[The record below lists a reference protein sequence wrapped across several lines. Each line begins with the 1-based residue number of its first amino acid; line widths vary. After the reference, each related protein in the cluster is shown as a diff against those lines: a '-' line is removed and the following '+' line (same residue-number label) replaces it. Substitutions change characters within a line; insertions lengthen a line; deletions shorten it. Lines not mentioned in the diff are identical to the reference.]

1 MLLSGGPTQYRDIQS
16 ALPFILYTL
25 SILTFPRRIV
35 SFLQATK
42 STWNIFI
49 MGHVPRQEDEL
60 QIDMQLFK
68 LGSSGYFHIM
78 VYLINNKQGRFC
90 LQPGLSLDTLGRF
103 IAVHRGLEWKD
114 LERAYRLQRT
124 RNATTF
130 MYLGSLNFR
139 II

>member
-1 MLLSGGPTQYRDIQS
+1 MLLSGGPTQYRDTQS

-60 QIDMQLFK
+60 QIDIQLFK
-68 LGSSGYFHIM
+68 LGSSGYYYIM
-78 VYLINNKQGRFC
+78 VYLRNKGVSAFC
-90 LQPGLSLDTLGRF
+90 PAFHLDSLGRF
-103 IAVHRGLEWKD
+103 IAVHRGLEWID
-114 LERAYRLQRT
+114 LERAYKLQRT

-130 MYLGSLNFR
+130 TYLGSLNFR